1 MANASRNAS
10 IDRDAL
16 QLQALQNDP
25 ARRLNLAA
33 SPKKDQYIACSL
45 LESNICVLADSIPAN
60 LAACDAPEEP
70 LDPPPTNIRG
80 HGPTSD
86 AGATATRDQGTPDPA
101 TTTTDGMEVDTDAG
115 RPRKGTQ
122 LQWQHMISS
131 APRQPMTSPVVVNKL
146 RSLLPPRQFRAAY
159 QTSPRMLIYRW
170 EEELLTA
177 P

>member
-45 LESNICVLADSIPAN
+45 LESNICVLTDSIPAN

-70 LDPPPTNIRG
+70 LDPPPTNVRG
-80 HGPTSD
+80 
-86 AGATATRDQGTPDPA
+86 QGTPGPA

-159 QTSPRMLIYRW
+159 QTSPRMLICRW